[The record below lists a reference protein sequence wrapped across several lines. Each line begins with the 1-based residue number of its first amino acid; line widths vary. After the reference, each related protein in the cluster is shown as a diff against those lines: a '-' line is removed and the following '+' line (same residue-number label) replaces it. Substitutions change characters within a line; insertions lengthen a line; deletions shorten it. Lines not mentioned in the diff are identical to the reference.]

1 MNLKWIVVFV
11 LVIVTIIFTTQ
22 NHETVEIAFLFW
34 SFRTSRAIIIFTA
47 LFTGF
52 IFGWVFSFM
61 KKRKK

>member
-1 MNLKWIVVFV
+1 MNLKWIIVFV
-11 LVIVTIIFTTQ
+11 LAILTIIFTTQ
-22 NHETVEIAFLFW
+22 NHETVKIAFLFW